1 MFQPIQI
8 DHPLCR
14 QRVESLSTRS
24 SWVGCGLSPNP
35 IRLDPWTGLIGGVK
49 TPSCYFSNQ
58 PTKNKQHLDMG
69 IDIFLPTMNSW
80 FSNLEL
86 IVALDGNNKLS
97 FYSKYLSFSL
107 SLQSLTP
114 KPLLSSSLLDSLFA
128 SFSLLSFSFSLLP
141 FLFSSNR
148 HWVCVVVGLCS
159 GGRVVQWVCATRVGV
174 VDGRGW

>member
-24 SWVGCGLSPNP
+24 SWVGCGLSPNL
-35 IRLDPWTGLIGGVK
+35 IRLDLWTGLIGGVK

-141 FLFSSNR
+141 FLFSSNW

-159 GGRVVQWVCATRVGV
+159 GGWVVQWVCATRVGV